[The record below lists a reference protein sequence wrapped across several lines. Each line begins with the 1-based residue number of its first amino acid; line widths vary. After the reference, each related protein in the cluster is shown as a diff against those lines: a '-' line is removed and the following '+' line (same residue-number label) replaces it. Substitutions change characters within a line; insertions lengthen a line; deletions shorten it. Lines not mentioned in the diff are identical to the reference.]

1 MSVRAKGMQAIKTH
15 SAVLGGGSQS
25 NERHVHQFQLA
36 ALELE
41 RTRRTREKQA
51 ALRRVGDIDRVLSE
65 IEKVMRRHQTA
76 LGLFDVEAGPPGE
89 TPVPVGPT
97 GESEMAVTK
106 RRVLKY

>member
-1 MSVRAKGMQAIKTH
+1 MSGRARGMGEIKTH
-15 SAVLGGGSQS
+15 AAVLGGGSQA

-51 ALRRVGDIDRVLSE
+51 ALRRVGDIDRVLLE
-65 IEKVMRRHQTA
+65 IEKVMRQHQAA
-76 LGLFDVEAGPPGE
+76 LGLRALETGAPGEEPGVKEGEGEAAGP
-89 TPVPVGPT
+89 
-97 GESEMAVTK
+97 K

>member
-1 MSVRAKGMQAIKTH
+1 MSGRPKGIGEIKTH
-15 SAVLGGGSQS
+15 SAATGGSAP

-36 ALELE
+36 ALEFE

-76 LGLFDVEAGPPGE
+76 LGLTEVEGEPPPAEGPAAAREGEAAGP
-89 TPVPVGPT
+89 
-97 GESEMAVTK
+97 K
-106 RRVLKY
+106 RRVLRY